1 MLIRRFALVAVA
13 GLAAAL
19 VAAWDT
25 AARAEPSAPVQM
37 FKNGKYVMQDGE
49 GIFTHLCQGC
59 HMPDAKGATGAGT
72 YPALAGDPRLAA
84 KQYPIMVIVKGQKGM
99 PPFGG
104 YLDDAQVAS
113 VVNYVRGHFGNHFAG
128 EVTAADVAAMRK

>member
-1 MLIRRFALVAVA
+1 MMIRMLAVA
-13 GLAAAL
+13 ATLAVLAAPAWAQP
-19 VAAWDT
+19 VAAS
-25 AARAEPSAPVQM
+25 PPPQPM
-37 FKNGKYVMQDGE
+37 FRGGKFVMQDGE
-49 GIFTHLCQGC
+49 AIFTHLCQGC

-99 PPFGG
+99 PPFGA

-113 VVNYVRGHFGNHFAG
+113 VVNHVRSHFGNHFAG
-128 EVTAADVAAMRK
+128 EATPADVAAMRR